1 MLRYVQPTLYWEYLD
16 AELIHVGINDF
27 TIQRKTAIDVAD
39 FIISVVENV
48 EICKNE
54 VIVFPVLC
62 AKKIIDF
69 R

>member
-16 AELIHVGINDF
+16 VGINDF